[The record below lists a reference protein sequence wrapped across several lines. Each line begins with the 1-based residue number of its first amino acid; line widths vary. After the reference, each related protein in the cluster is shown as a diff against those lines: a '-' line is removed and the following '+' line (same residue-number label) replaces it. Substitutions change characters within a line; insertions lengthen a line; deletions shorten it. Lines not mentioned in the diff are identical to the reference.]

1 MAQVRKWSKV
11 AVDMQSALG
20 TSKTIT
26 GITKAA
32 PGIVTSAGHAL
43 PNGTYI
49 VLSVQGMYQLD
60 GRVFRV
66 AATATDT
73 FQLEDAT
80 GGTGIS
86 TLDFDTFTS
95 GTAQAITF
103 GTSVTTAT
111 TVNPSGGDFGF
122 IDTTTIHVNQ
132 KSQIPD
138 AANPIAYAM
147 DQQWDITD
155 AGQIALKQASDLQA
169 QRAFRFTFGVGGPI
183 MVFTGY
189 VGFSGAPGGQAQGL
203 ITTPAII
210 TAFGTPTYYGA

>member
-1 MAQVRKWSKV
+1 
-11 AVDMQSALG
+11 
-20 TSKTIT
+20 
-26 GITKAA
+26 
-32 PGIVTSAGHAL
+32 
-43 PNGTYI
+43 
-49 VLSVQGMYQLD
+49 VQGMYQLD